1 MRSEAFSFFQFR
13 ISDSDFLASYLLLRF
28 RSPITIHHPGFRAC
42 SASGLCQDHNMKQFL
57 LGCLLCALIIPTLSI
72 AQTAQLTEQLGKT
85 VLYGDLALSPDGSQ
99 VAWVQSAAATTSKQ
113 TCIQATSGHSSV
125 VLVTLE
131 AAGERIDAD
140 PAWSPD
146 SKTVAFLSTAGEKE
160 QRQLWSVNA
169 DGSNPR
175 KLSQLKGYAA
185 RPRWSRD
192 GKQIAFLYIEDARGG
207 GPLMAAPTNTGV
219 IDTAI
224 HNQRIAVLDLPTGKL
239 RQVSPSNLHIY
250 DYDWSP
256 DDKKIVVTAAP
267 GPGDNNWWIAQIY
280 TIDIAKGEATSI
292 YKPSLQVAVPRW
304 SPDGKSI
311 AFIEGLMSDEGFH
324 GGDLF
329 MISADGHDVLNRTEK
344 RKSSVSSLFWL
355 TVDRILVTEVVGGGS
370 AISELTI
377 SDNGVRTI
385 WNGAEHIHAF
395 GNFPNFA
402 LSTDGKFGAAARS
415 SYEIPPEIWTGP
427 VGEWRQLTKNNTAL
441 SPSWGKAESL
451 EWTNEGLNIQGW
463 LLPPARVES
472 GTKYPMIVL
481 IHGGP
486 SRATIPEWPASS
498 GMARAIIAALSS
510 RGYYVLLPNPRG
522 SYGQREEF
530 TRANVKDVGGGDLRD
545 ILAGVD
551 VAIAKYPIDP
561 GRLGVTGWSYGG
573 YMTMWTVTQTNR
585 FRGAVAGAG
594 IANWQSYYGQNLID
608 QWMIPFFGSSVYD
621 DPAVYRKSSPIEYI
635 KKVKTPTLVVVG
647 ERDAECPTPQS
658 YEFWHALRTLGIPTQ
673 LVVHPGEGHLYL
685 KPENQID
692 RLDRTVAWFDK
703 YLK

>member
-1 MRSEAFSFFQFR
+1 
-13 ISDSDFLASYLLLRF
+13 
-28 RSPITIHHPGFRAC
+28 
-42 SASGLCQDHNMKQFL
+42 MKQFL
-57 LGCLLCALIIPTLSI
+57 LGYLLSAVIIPTFSM

-85 VLYGDLALSPDGSQ
+85 VLYGDIALSPDGAH
-99 VAWVQSAAATTSKQ
+99 VAWVQSTAATTSNQ
-113 TCIQATSGHSSV
+113 TYIKATSGNSSAAV
-125 VLVTLE
+125 VNLE
-131 AAGERIDAD
+131 AAAERLDAD

-146 SKTVAFLSTAGEKE
+146 SKTVAFFSTAGEKD
-160 QRQLWSVNA
+160 QRQLWTVSG

-175 KLSQLKGYAA
+175 KLTHLKGYAA
-185 RPRWSRD
+185 RPRWSHD
-192 GKQIAFLYIEDARGG
+192 GKQIAFLYIESAGGG
-207 GPLMAAPTNTGV
+207 GPLMAAPAITGV
-219 IDTAI
+219 VDAAI
-224 HNQRIAVLDLPTGKL
+224 HNQRIAILDIASGQL

-256 DDKKIVVTAAP
+256 DDKKFVATAAP

-329 MISADGHDVLNRTEK
+329 TITAAGRDVVNRTRG
-344 RKSSVSSLFWL
+344 RKTSINSFFWL
-355 TVDRILVTEVVGGGS
+355 APDRILLVEYAGGGS
-370 AISELTI
+370 AISEL
-377 SDNGVRTI
+377 SLADNSARTI
-385 WNGAEHIHAF
+385 WTGPEGVHAF
-395 GNFPNFA
+395 GNFPDFS
-402 LSTDGKFGAAARS
+402 LSANGKVAAAELSRYNS
-415 SYEIPPEIWTGP
+415 PPEVFAGP
-427 VGEWRQLTKNNTAL
+427 LGEWRQLTSNNSGQ
-441 SPSWGKAESL
+441 SPTWGKAESL
-451 EWTNEGLNIQGW
+451 QWTNEGFDIQGW

-472 GTKYPMIVL
+472 GKKYPMVVL

-486 SRATIPEWPASS
+486 SSATTPEWPASF

-530 TRANVKDVGGGDLRD
+530 TRANVKDFGGGDLRD

-551 VAIAKYPIDP
+551 VAIARYPIDP

-608 QWMIPFFGSSVYD
+608 QCMIPFFGSSVYD

-635 KKVKTPTLVVVG
+635 KKVKTPTLVIVG